1 MVNNIFDTDLSF
13 LMSPERRVNIILD
26 GLTLVKYPDLDDIF
40 YFKGSKWMFDVGF
53 IGGDTVLWLNHY
65 TLIKPLEK
73 EFNLPE
79 LYLKDI
85 VTDIIVTRFIKR
97 ELISLTEMDRAAIK
111 KIEND
116 LKRGNSKYINK

>member
-1 MVNNIFDTDLSF
+1 
-13 LMSPERRVNIILD
+13 MSPERRVNIILD